1 MPSLEPG
8 SPETPRREDAGW
20 SWRTFWGG
28 AAWVLAARVLYL
40 VRYGWDPGW
49 GNLGY
54 LNHARLIAL
63 GNRGA
68 LEEQPLAFFALVVAR
83 KAGLSALRAN
93 EAVYLVAHLLFA
105 LGAMGIARFVWPSAT
120 RRRRV
125 ILVATLAV
133 LPLLASQTGRNNL
146 GVTLAAGLTASAL
159 ALAAAAV
166 TGARRARGSASTA
179 STSASASVSATAALV
194 AMPLVAA
201 LASAAR
207 YEGLVTCVGAA
218 LVLGILGGRMAG
230 LTTHRRTAVLLAAGA
245 LGGLVA
251 VVLIRRALAGGVVS
265 GASAAPADTY
275 AFYTF
280 YDGLPIAMFPH
291 LPSTEYAR
299 YNASA
304 GFFGGFEENHGS
316 LARALLHHPGYA
328 LLRFFTKPLDLLVV
342 LLWVYALTPVGAFL
356 AMLGL
361 RGIGRLPRDLWARPW
376 LLAAYLF
383 PLAMLFVPQQ
393 NPAYYV
399 SIAVPL
405 VLAVARGADRLG
417 ARLDPR
423 TARWLGAATVGT
435 ALVLIGAAGKLSVT
449 NSRVLNQGAAY
460 LEDRCRRGCL
470 TNVLPQS
477 LRDQSWVVTD
487 AGAPFPPREHRNEQV
502 IRGALPLHR
511 VAQYD
516 YCGRVERARASG
528 FTGLILYVDVRT
540 ETFRAF
546 DADFDPEIRY
556 EGTVD
561 RSRLVEE
568 RRFSSGPDEVIFY
581 RLPDDL
587 PCLHAP
593 GAPPPR

>member
-1 MPSLEPG
+1 
-8 SPETPRREDAGW
+8 
-20 SWRTFWGG
+20 
-28 AAWVLAARVLYL
+28 VLAARVLYL
-40 VRYGWDPGW
+40 VRYGWDLGW
-49 GNLGY
+49 GNVGY

-68 LEEQPLAFFALVVAR
+68 VEEQPLAFFALVAAR
-83 KAGLSALRAN
+83 KAGLTAVGAN
-93 EAVYLVAHLLFA
+93 EAVYLVAHFLLA
-105 LGAMGIARFVWPSAT
+105 LGALGIARFVWPSAT

-125 ILVATLAV
+125 ILVATLAL
-133 LPLLASQTGRNNL
+133 LPLLGSQSGRNNL

-159 ALAAAAV
+159 ALAAAAT
-166 TGARRARGSASTA
+166 TGSRRTRDAGSRATA
-179 STSASASVSATAALV
+179 SASATTVLV
-194 AMPLVAA
+194 AMPLAAA

-218 LVLGILGGRMAG
+218 LVLGILGRRMAG
-230 LTTHRRTAVLLAAGA
+230 LTAQRRTAVLLAAGA

-251 VVLIRRALAGGVVS
+251 VMVIRRALAGGVVS
-265 GASAAPADTY
+265 GSSAAPGDDTY

-299 YNASA
+299 YGASA
-304 GFFGGFEENHGS
+304 RFFGGFQENHGS
-316 LARALLHHPGYA
+316 LVRALLHHPGYA
-328 LLRFFTKPLDLLVV
+328 LLRFVTKPLDLLVV

-356 AMLGL
+356 AVLGL
-361 RGIGRLPRDLWARPW
+361 GGIGRLPRDVWARRW

-383 PLAMLFVPQQ
+383 PLAMLFIPQQ
-393 NPAYYV
+393 NPAYYL

-405 VLAVARGADRLG
+405 ALAVARGADRLA
-417 ARLDPR
+417 ARVEPR
-423 TARWLGAATVGT
+423 TARWLGAATVGS

-449 NSRVLNQGAAY
+449 NSRVLNEGAAY

-487 AGAPFPPREHRNEQV
+487 AGAPLPAREHRNEQV
-502 IRGALPLHR
+502 IRGALPPLR
-511 VAQYD
+511 IAQYD
-516 YCGRVERARASG
+516 YCGRVRRARASG
-528 FTGLILYVDVRT
+528 FTGSILYVDTRV
-540 ETFRAF
+540 ESFRAF

-561 RSRLVEE
+561 RSNLIEE

-581 RLPDDL
+581 RLPDDR
-587 PCLHAP
+587 PCVHAP
-593 GAPPPR
+593 GSPPRP

>member
-1 MPSLEPG
+1 M
-8 SPETPRREDAGW
+8 
-20 SWRTFWGG
+20 
-28 AAWVLAARVLYL
+28 LAARVLYL
-40 VRYGWDPGW
+40 VRYGWDLGW

-63 GNRGA
+63 GNHGA
-68 LEEQPLAFFALVVAR
+68 VEEQPLAFFALVAAR
-83 KAGLSALRAN
+83 KAGLTALGAN

-105 LGAMGIARFVWPSAT
+105 LGVLGIARFVWPSAT

-133 LPLLASQTGRNNL
+133 LPLLGSQSGRNNL

-159 ALAAAAV
+159 ALAAASV
-166 TGARRARGSASTA
+166 TGSRRARGPGS
-179 STSASASVSATAALV
+179 SASASATAALV

-218 LVLGILGGRMAG
+218 LVIGILGGRMAG
-230 LTTHRRTAVLLAAGA
+230 LTRQRRTAVLLAVGA
-245 LGGLVA
+245 LGGLMTVM
-251 VVLIRRALAGGVVS
+251 LIRRALLTGGLVD
-265 GASAAPADTY
+265 GASAAPGDDTY

-328 LLRFFTKPLDLLVV
+328 LLRFLTKPFDLLVV
-342 LLWVYALTPVGAFL
+342 LLWVYGLTPVGVFL
-356 AMLGL
+356 AVVGL
-361 RGIGRLPRDLWARPW
+361 RGIGRLPRDVWARRW

-423 TARWLGAATVGT
+423 TARWLGAATVGA
-435 ALVLIGAAGKLSVT
+435 ALVLIAAAGKLSVT
-449 NSRVLNQGAAY
+449 NSRVLNQGSPY

-487 AGAPFPPREHRNEQV
+487 AGAPLPPREHRNEQV

-511 VAQYD
+511 IAQYD
-516 YCGRVERARASG
+516 YCGRVQRARASG
-528 FTGLILYVDVRT
+528 FTGPILYVDARI
-540 ETFRAF
+540 ESFRAF

-556 EGTVD
+556 EGPVD
-561 RSRLVEE
+561 RSRLIEE

-593 GAPPPR
+593 GSPPRP